1 MNTLR
6 LVRLLYSKRLLR
18 EALIVLQVILMV
30 ILLNAVILPFENVRV
45 NERAVSSQLTMK
57 QQQTVYYT
65 PSLAYTESY
74 LMHGL
79 RADTI
84 TQALRKNPDI
94 EAVAQY
100 YERDAA
106 FEHAGETWNTML
118 NVYSDALFHHL
129 KLPLEKGEFAASGEA
144 YGTGVLP
151 VVIGG
156 RLAELYQVGDA
167 FTLGWLGGEAVS
179 IPCVVTGVLRN
190 NASFITLGEQNAV
203 LSYNTAFEQKKSF
216 LFARYD
222 ADRLKGL
229 NWGLPMLLQL
239 REGVDPGRALDTLRE
254 QYGNYGEYHTIPEL
268 MSDAREQVVKNSQ
281 WNIMMLILFG
291 LVLVFG
297 YGGYL
302 LVSAMQKSRLYA
314 VLYINGVS
322 IRRMLWIN
330 ILSGLLLI
338 VPAVGAGLALSP
350 AFLENYVQA
359 DFIGFTP
366 GTYAAILMIF
376 LLMFL
381 FSVAAVLIQS
391 SRLSTISL
399 YQQDG

>member
-1 MNTLR
+1 MNTLK
-6 LVRLLYSKRLLR
+6 LVRMLYSKHLLR

-45 NERAVSSQLTMK
+45 NESTLSSQLIMEK
-57 QQQTVYYT
+57 QRAVYYT
-65 PSLAYTESY
+65 PSLSYTESY
-74 LMHGL
+74 FVHGL

-84 TQALRKNPDI
+84 TEALRKNPDI
-94 EAVAQY
+94 EAFAQH

-106 FEHAGETWNTML
+106 FEHAGETWNTTL
-118 NVYSDALFHHL
+118 NVYSDTLFDHL
-129 KLPLEKGEFAASGEA
+129 KLPLKKGDFTASGEA
-144 YGTGVLP
+144 YGAGVLP
-151 VVIGG
+151 VVISG
-156 RLAELYQVGDA
+156 RLAEIYQIGD
-167 FTLGWLGGEAVS
+167 TLGWLGGKSVN
-179 IPCVVTGVLRN
+179 IPCVVTGILRN
-190 NASFITLGEQNAV
+190 NASFITFGEQNAV
-203 LSYNTAFEQKKSF
+203 LSYNTAYEQKKSF

-222 ADRLKGL
+222 ADLLKDI

-239 REGVDPGRALDTLRE
+239 REGVDPARAIDTLRE
-254 QYGNYGEYHTIPEL
+254 QYGSYGAYHTIPEL
-268 MSDAREQVVKNSQ
+268 MSEAREQVAKSSQ

-302 LVSAMQKSRLYA
+302 LISAMQKSMVYA

-322 IRRMLWIN
+322 KRRMLWIN
-330 ILSGLLLI
+330 ILSGLILI
-338 VPAVGAGLALSP
+338 VPAVEIGLALSP
-350 AFLENYVQA
+350 VFLENYVQA

-366 GTYAAILMIF
+366 STYATILMIF

-381 FSVAAVLIQS
+381 FSVVAVMIQS

-399 YQQDG
+399 YKQDG